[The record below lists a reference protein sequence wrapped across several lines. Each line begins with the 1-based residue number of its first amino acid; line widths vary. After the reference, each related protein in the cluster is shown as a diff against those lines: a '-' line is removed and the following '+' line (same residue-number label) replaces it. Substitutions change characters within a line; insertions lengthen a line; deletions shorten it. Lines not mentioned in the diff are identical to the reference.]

1 MDLPLEFI
9 GTDPGSEE
17 GQSPTVFIDRPKREI
32 VIQSWIADAETVEAV
47 EALFRPVPGHETVIR
62 VPDRMIP
69 ALRRALDEL
78 EGLDGVGE
86 ASSAAGA

>member
-1 MDLPLEFI
+1 MPLEFI

-17 GQSPTVFIDRPKREI
+17 GQSPTVFIDRAKREI
-32 VIQSWIADAETVEAV
+32 VMQSWTADDETVKAAEK
-47 EALFRPVPGHETVIR
+47 LFRPVPSHETVIR

-78 EGLDGVGE
+78 EGCDGVGE
-86 ASSAAGA
+86 ASPSAGP

>member
-1 MDLPLEFI
+1 MPLEFI

-17 GQSPTVFIDRPKREI
+17 GQSPTVFIDRARREL
-32 VIQSWIADAETVEAV
+32 VMQSWTADEETVKAV
-47 EALFRPVPGHETVIR
+47 GELFRPVPGHETVIR

-78 EGLDGVGE
+78 EGCNGDGE
-86 ASSAAGA
+86 ASSTAGP